1 MSSPFPHPWDE
12 SSDLLLSSSN
22 AQDLKYHQKKVQRFP
37 FHQGICY
44 ARQTDF
50 QAPWHFCFQHGC
62 KKRMIKRPSFASF
75 EPSGRLKQFGTFQ
88 PSLPTVLQWL
98 HTHRE
103 LTVSSADSWGNS
115 CCLLQGA
122 APVPVFG
129 SAGRSFQRTLQ
140 RRDHKRLLPPSP
152 EPAGAPGQQLS
163 PERVPG
169 APASPLS
176 ILPSILSPA
185 GPSAPPAAAAAALSE
200 PASPT
205 LHAVPPFSSSSPP
218 SQRSHPPGG
227 RQQLR
232 NSPVEIT
239 DSSIFTR

>member
-1 MSSPFPHPWDE
+1 M
-12 SSDLLLSSSN
+12 
-22 AQDLKYHQKKVQRFP
+22 A
-37 FHQGICY
+37 
-44 ARQTDF
+44 A
-50 QAPWHFCFQHGC
+50 
-62 KKRMIKRPSFASF
+62 
-75 EPSGRLKQFGTFQ
+75 
-88 PSLPTVLQWL
+88 
-98 HTHRE
+98 HTE
-103 LTVSSADSWGNS
+103 LTVSPADSWGNS
-115 CCLLQGA
+115 CWLVQGV

-129 SAGRSFQRTLQ
+129 SAGRSFQRTRQ

-152 EPAGAPGQQLS
+152 EPARAPGQQLS
-163 PERVPG
+163 PDCVPG
-169 APASPLS
+169 APTRQLS

-185 GPSAPPAAAAAALSE
+185 GPCALPAAAAAALSE